1 MTHVLG
7 GNNKMASKKKKTNVQ
22 VEATE
27 QIVSEV
33 KVETKIKTGVVT
45 ECEKL
50 NVRAKASVESDVV
63 TVITKGTK
71 LTIESFE
78 VGSTWL
84 KVSTESG
91 VKGFVM
97 AKFVT
102 VK

>member
-1 MTHVLG
+1 
-7 GNNKMASKKKKTNVQ
+7 MASKKKKTNVQ

-27 QIVSEV
+27 QITSEV
-33 KVETKIKTGVVT
+33 KVETPVEVAEPKIKTGVVT

>member
-1 MTHVLG
+1 MG
-7 GNNKMASKKKKTNVQ
+7 KKKNKETPKV
-22 VEATE
+22 VEPVIDEVIEATE
-27 QIVSEV
+27 V
-33 KVETKIKTGVVT
+33 KEESKIKTGVVT

-50 NVRAKASVESDVV
+50 NVRVKASVESDIV

>member
-1 MTHVLG
+1 MG
-7 GNNKMASKKKKTNVQ
+7 KKKNKETPKV
-22 VEATE
+22 VEPVIDEVIEATE
-27 QIVSEV
+27 V
-33 KVETKIKTGVVT
+33 KEEPKIKTGVVT